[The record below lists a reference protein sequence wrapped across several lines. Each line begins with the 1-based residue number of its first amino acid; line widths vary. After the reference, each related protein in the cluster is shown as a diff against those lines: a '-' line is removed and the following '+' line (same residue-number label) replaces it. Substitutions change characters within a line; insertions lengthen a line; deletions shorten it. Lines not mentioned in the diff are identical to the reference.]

1 MQTGFGGPARG
12 ARAQRADLLYNSRGR
27 PAADHAHVEH
37 CPRAG
42 ERRCRRPTQLP
53 PRRPQAAIIMESPP
67 LSVGSRRGSVDSVD
81 FDAYLANYVPLSNL
95 PTPPPAQA
103 GASWAESPRSL
114 PGRLADESDLRG
126 EFAAAGLAQLEHLL
140 TRIPGPAAHLAK
152 MVPSNACSRRP
163 SVSTIQDYLERS
175 SLPFEILGLTACI
188 LDALSMRF
196 AKKWRHALTLNES
209 TPAASPLLEA
219 ANAPVSPP
227 ASPTLMSAAPV
238 LSSPIKSCADPELL
252 VLAAL
257 ALATS
262 YLDDHQVSLQH
273 WAKRISCGVYSARQ
287 LSTTQRCMLID
298 LDYDLHSFTLEFIRD
313 AIEDMHRESLRN
325 RQKAAAAAA
334 TTATATIKAVADE
347 PYAAVGEKNRPAP
360 LSLHGSATWFK
371 GVATPEPSPSV
382 MALDHA
388 WD

>member
-1 MQTGFGGPARG
+1 MTSSVPEPESPS
-12 ARAQRADLLYNSRGR
+12 LS
-27 PAADHAHVEH
+27 PS
-37 CPRAG
+37 
-42 ERRCRRPTQLP
+42 TQLP
-53 PRRPQAAIIMESPP
+53 ASTQIMESPP

-103 GASWAESPRSL
+103 GASWNESPKSL
-114 PGRLADESDLRG
+114 PGRLVDEHDLRG
-126 EFAAAGLAQLEHLL
+126 
-140 TRIPGPAAHLAK
+140 PASHLAK
-152 MVPSNACSRRP
+152 LVPSNACSRRP

-175 SLPFEILGLTACI
+175 SLPVEVLGLTACI

-219 ANAPVSPP
+219 ANAPISPP
-227 ASPTLMSAAPV
+227 ASPALMAAAPV
-238 LSSPIKSCADPELL
+238 LNSATKSCVEPELL
-252 VLAAL
+252 VLSAL
-257 ALATS
+257 ALATG

-273 WAKRISCGVYSARQ
+273 WAQRISYGVFSARQ
-287 LSTTQRCMLID
+287 LSTTQRCVLID

-313 AIEDMHRESLRN
+313 AIEDMHRESLRT
-325 RQKAAAAAA
+325 RQKAVDAAAA
-334 TTATATIKAVADE
+334 TTTVAVAKAVAEE
-347 PYAAVGEKNRPAP
+347 PYAATGEKNRPAP
-360 LSLHGSATWFK
+360 LSLQGSATWFK
-371 GVATPEPSPSV
+371 GVATPEPSPNV

>member
-1 MQTGFGGPARG
+1 
-12 ARAQRADLLYNSRGR
+12 
-27 PAADHAHVEH
+27 
-37 CPRAG
+37 
-42 ERRCRRPTQLP
+42 
-53 PRRPQAAIIMESPP
+53 MESPP

-114 PGRLADESDLRG
+114 PGRLADESDLR
-126 EFAAAGLAQLEHLL
+126 
-140 TRIPGPAAHLAK
+140 GPAAHLAK

-219 ANAPVSPP
+219 AKAPVSPP
-227 ASPTLMSAAPV
+227 ASPTLMSAAHV

-347 PYAAVGEKNRPAP
+347 PYAAAGEKNRPAP

>member
-1 MQTGFGGPARG
+1 
-12 ARAQRADLLYNSRGR
+12 
-27 PAADHAHVEH
+27 
-37 CPRAG
+37 
-42 ERRCRRPTQLP
+42 
-53 PRRPQAAIIMESPP
+53 MESPP

-81 FDAYLANYVPLSNL
+81 FDDYLANYVPLSNL

-103 GASWAESPRSL
+103 GASWTESPRSRL
-114 PGRLADESDLRG
+114 PGRLADENDLRG
-126 EFAAAGLAQLEHLL
+126 EFPAAALAQLQHLL
-140 TRIPGPAAHLAK
+140 TRNPGPASHLAK
-152 MVPSNACSRRP
+152 LVPSNACGRRP

-175 SLPFEILGLTACI
+175 SLPFEVLGLTACI

-219 ANAPVSPP
+219 ANAPISPP
-227 ASPTLMSAAPV
+227 ASPALRTAAPV
-238 LSSPIKSCADPELL
+238 LNSAVKSCVEPELL
-252 VLAAL
+252 VLSAL
-257 ALATS
+257 ALATG

-273 WAKRISCGVYSARQ
+273 WARRISCGVFTARQ
-287 LSTTQRCMLID
+287 LSTTQRCVLID

-313 AIEDMHRESLRN
+313 AIEDMHRESLRT

-334 TTATATIKAVADE
+334 AAAAATTTVAVVNAVAEE
-347 PYAAVGEKNRPAP
+347 PYAATGEKNRPAP
-360 LSLHGSATWFK
+360 LSLQGSATWFK